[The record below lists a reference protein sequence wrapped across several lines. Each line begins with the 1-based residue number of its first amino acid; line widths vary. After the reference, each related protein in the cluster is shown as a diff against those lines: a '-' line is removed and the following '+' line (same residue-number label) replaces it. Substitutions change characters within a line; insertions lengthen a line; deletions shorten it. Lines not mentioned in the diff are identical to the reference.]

1 MVHLLPA
8 LFTLGCLALLVGAL
22 VCPWAPLPLGIY
34 ALLIGID
41 ASLTNRSP
49 RIGALAI
56 IASFI
61 QLLGYGSGFL
71 AAFWQRVVRGKDEYS
86 AFQKTFYK

>member
-1 MVHLLPA
+1 
-8 LFTLGCLALLVGAL
+8 VGGTG
-22 VCPWAPLPLGIY
+22 APVANPGP
-34 ALLIGID
+34 G
-41 ASLTNRSP
+41 
-49 RIGALAI
+49 IGALAI

-61 QLLGYGSGFL
+61 QLIGYGSGFL